1 MHCIF
6 HVAGETLIIDDF
18 LLGHPTC
25 TSRIP
30 MDNLTRQHPR
40 THSSTA
46 QAHSTLHRPTLSVV
60 VSLTR
65 RLAAAAAAAAW
76 TPRCEC
82 STSDRNRSVGSTDA
96 TGGNSPHSATCFAI
110 SGRSRAHQRNLT
122 APSAAQNLHERQHGM
137 DISHMTSVRSS
148 DDLRKGNHHELM
160 MKTTM
165 MMTMARDGKRRL
177 LVGFRFK
184 QRRSITNMFQ
194 GFESCGS
201 WVLLMID

>member
-1 MHCIF
+1 MHCMF
-6 HVAGETLIIDDF
+6 HVAGATLVIDDF

-46 QAHSTLHRPTLSVV
+46 QAHSTLHRPTLSAV

-65 RLAAAAAAAAW
+65 MLAAAAAAAAW

-96 TGGNSPHSATCFAI
+96 TGGNSPPLATCFAI

-160 MKTTM
+160 TTTM
-165 MMTMARDGKRRL
+165 MMTMARDGKRWL
-177 LVGFRFK
+177 LVGFGFK
-184 QRRSITNMFQ
+184 QRRSITKMFQ